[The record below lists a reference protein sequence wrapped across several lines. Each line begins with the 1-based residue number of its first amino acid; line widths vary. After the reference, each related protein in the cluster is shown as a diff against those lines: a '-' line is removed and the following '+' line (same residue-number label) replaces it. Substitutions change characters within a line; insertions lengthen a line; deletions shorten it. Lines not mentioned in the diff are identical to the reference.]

1 MNNTTLSTSP
11 FSPLNLLILM
21 VDTVTMALQQ
31 VQEEEASSHLAED
44 EEAGTIEQKR

>member
-1 MNNTTLSTSP
+1 MKLQSHGHP
-11 FSPLNLLILM
+11 VVHHL
-21 VDTVTMALQQ
+21 DRAYLQQ